1 MIKQL
6 LLGSLLLACVSAA
19 GISSGAARTTNCI
32 STLPA
37 GSYDSL
43 NVPSGQA
50 CIINSGRV
58 EVSGN
63 VTVGSE
69 ATLSVS
75 SPAEFTVDGS
85 LLAVNAASISI
96 TPAAMGMANIMGSVS
111 ASGTLGAGI
120 VLQYLF
126 IGGTVSVVDSDVGI
140 IDLSANNVAGNVVVR
155 TNSTSKNLV
164 HSDLIQDNTIG
175 GSLDCADNMPPPED
189 LGKPNTVGGNKVGQC
204 SGL

>member
-6 LLGSLLLACVSAA
+6 LLGLLVLAGVSAA
-19 GISSGAARTTNCI
+19 GISSGAARTTNCT

-37 GSYDSL
+37 GNYDSL

-58 EVSGN
+58 EVAGN

-85 LLAVNAASISI
+85 LLAVNPASISI
-96 TPAAMGMANIMGSVS
+96 VPAAMGTANIMGGVSV
-111 ASGTLGAGI
+111 SGTLGAGI
-120 VLQYLF
+120 LMQYL
-126 IGGTVSVVDSDVGI
+126 
-140 IDLSANNVAGNVVVR
+140 
-155 TNSTSKNLV
+155 
-164 HSDLIQDNTIG
+164 
-175 GSLDCADNMPPPED
+175 
-189 LGKPNTVGGNKVGQC
+189 
-204 SGL
+204 